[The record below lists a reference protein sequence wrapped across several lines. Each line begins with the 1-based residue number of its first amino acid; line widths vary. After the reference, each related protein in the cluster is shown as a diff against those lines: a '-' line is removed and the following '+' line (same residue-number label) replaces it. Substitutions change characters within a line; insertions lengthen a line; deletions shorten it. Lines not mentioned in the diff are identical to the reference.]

1 MDARSEP
8 SIPIKAESPPEY
20 GSLDPR
26 DIEEYQL
33 GDDINL
39 YIQRRKIA
47 VPSFPAERERLF
59 EEVSDAVD
67 KSYTAL
73 LETIEEYRTELL
85 ARSEVVLQLGRLKS
99 ESIFV
104 QKMRSVT
111 NPGGVDSSNVSMS
124 STPTASVAP
133 GDVRKNRLSGVD
145 VSSLPAGFGK
155 RKTASAGGTGVKKVK
170 EITSS
175 AQSPE
180 PGST

>member
-1 MDARSEP
+1 MDARGERTLP
-8 SIPIKAESPPEY
+8 VKAESPIEY

-26 DIEEYQL
+26 NIEEYQL

-39 YIQRRKIA
+39 YIGRRKVA

-73 LETIEEYRTELL
+73 LETIDEYRTELV

-111 NPGGVDSSNVSMS
+111 NQWGANSSDVSMS

-133 GDVRKNRLSGVD
+133 GDMRKNRLSGVD

-155 RKTASAGGTGVKKVK
+155 RKTASAGGTGAKKVK
-170 EITSS
+170 EITSA